1 MATKRRPASEV
12 AQWRSPVDVW
22 IDHASISLDDVTSY
36 EAVEK
41 LTLWNVTYP
50 VDLFS
55 RMPQLWWLD
64 IRGGTAKSFH
74 SVAMA
79 QNLRYLCI
87 NQIRGLDD
95 LSDIPSL
102 EKLELLTLYGL
113 SKVKE
118 LPDLTGLSY
127 LRRVEIGQM
136 KGLQSLKPVWEAHQ
150 LEEILLLKEVPAENQ
165 DIGPINC
172 MPNLKTFSWDA
183 IDIPARRFM
192 PIREGVTVPRAKS
205 LHAAEWFGK
214 KDQ

>member
-22 IDHASISLDDVTSY
+22 LDHASISFDDISSY
-36 EAVEK
+36 ETVEK

-64 IRGGTAKSFH
+64 VRGGTTKSFH
-74 SVAMA
+74 SLATA

-87 NQIRGLDD
+87 NQIRGLED

-102 EKLELLTLYGL
+102 TRLELLDLYGL

-118 LPDLTGLSY
+118 LPDLLGLSH
-127 LRRVEIGQM
+127 LRRVQIGQM

-150 LEEILLLKEVPAENQ
+150 LEEIQLFKDVPAENQ
-165 DIGPINC
+165 DIGAINR
-172 MPNLKTFSWDA
+172 MPNLKAFSWEA
-183 IDIPARRFM
+183 IDVPAKRFM
-192 PIREGVTVPRAKS
+192 PFREGVTVPRAKS
-205 LHAAEWFGK
+205 LHAAEWFGE
-214 KDQ
+214 KDK